1 MIQKGSRKIFLV
13 TIEQLR
19 AARGLI
25 GWSQSKLAEEAGVSL
40 PTVKRVETGT
50 GPRVSDRTRWK
61 LQQALEAAGISFLEE
76 DGQGVGVRFRKPQKR
91 VAGSS

>member
-1 MIQKGSRKIFLV
+1 MIQKGSRRIFLV

-19 AARGLI
+19 AARALI

-40 PTVKRVETGT
+40 PTVKRVETGV
-50 GPRVSDRTRWK
+50 GPRVSDRTRRK
-61 LQQALEAAGISFLEE
+61 LQEALEAAGILFLEE

-91 VAGSS
+91 AAGS

>member
-1 MIQKGSRKIFLV
+1 MTQKGSRRIFLV

-19 AARGLI
+19 AARALI

-40 PTVKRVETGT
+40 PTVKRVETGV

-61 LQQALEAAGISFLEE
+61 LQEALEAAGILFLEE

-91 VAGSS
+91 AAGS